1 MREGLPMRNPQRN
14 ISVCEKNRK
23 ERQDME
29 TRKPENAQ
37 VASVI
42 MEFKEKGCKDDAL
55 KLAKEDLE
63 LGYPKELVALYA
75 EAGWQMDRCRK
86 FSSIMRADSD
96 GDLLRLLAGGSFNPY
111 QMQLLANYYD
121 KGVTVAQLSD
131 VGSKNLT
138 AYDMEQAL
146 KLVYQANRE
155 AGAAQEKE
163 SPETGLSQEKV
174 TSMTEE
180 LRQREKE
187 LEAQQEIN
195 NRQALENAELRTK
208 AESLEKQVRELE
220 QDKAGYDSEKRSIL
234 EERDRFYQQNQTLLE
249 EKSQLIA
256 DLEAVQKEKDG
267 MGQRLKEMEEMAV
280 SGAAGRQTAAGQ
292 TMAARNTA
300 GEQQPAGRQQAA
312 GIGQKIPEQQGTGLE
327 NSGDGDMENNDFL
340 VAIRGKNGEK
350 HLIPVERT
358 VRRKPEGIRAF
369 AEKIFG
375 RGRQGSGLIKQL
387 TGKGLNPAQM
397 EQVRMAIQ
405 AGLVEQEINDLIDSG
420 FSAEEMAQA
429 IEIVVAERAYQ

>member
-42 MEFKEKGCKDDAL
+42 MEFKEKGCRDDAL

-163 SPETGLSQEKV
+163 SPETGLSQEKI

-195 NRQALENAELRTK
+195 NRQASENAELRTK

-267 MGQRLKEMEEMAV
+267 MEQRLKELEKSVVSEVTTAQTKEEP
-280 SGAAGRQTAAGQ
+280 QITE
-292 TMAARNTA
+292 
-300 GEQQPAGRQQAA
+300 EQKPVGRQQIPGTQQTVANRQAA
-312 GIGQKIPEQQGTGLE
+312 VPQDTADSNAMG
-327 NSGDGDMENNDFL
+327 NSDFL

>member
-1 MREGLPMRNPQRN
+1 
-14 ISVCEKNRK
+14 
-23 ERQDME
+23 ME
-29 TRKPENAQ
+29 TRKPENVR
-37 VASVI
+37 VAPFI
-42 MEFKEKGCKDDAL
+42 MELTEKGCKDDVL
-55 KLAKEDLE
+55 RLAKEDLQ

-86 FSSIMRADSD
+86 FSSIMRANSD
-96 GDLLRLLAGGSFNPY
+96 ADLLRLLAEGGFNPY

-146 KLVYQANRE
+146 KLVYQANCE
-155 AGAAQEKE
+155 TGAAQEKE
-163 SPETGLSQEKV
+163 ILETEISQDKII
-174 TSMTEE
+174 SMTEE
-180 LRQREKE
+180 LRQREKA
-187 LEAQQEIN
+187 LEDQQEIN
-195 NRQALENAELRTK
+195 NRQASENAELRTK

-256 DLEAVQKEKDG
+256 DIEAVQKEKDE
-267 MGQRLKEMEEMAV
+267 MGQRLKKMEERAV
-280 SGAAGRQTAAGQ
+280 PGTAN
-292 TMAARNTA
+292 R
-300 GEQQPAGRQQAA
+300 QAA
-312 GIGQKIPEQQGTGLE
+312 ELQDTDGS
-327 NSGDGDMENNDFL
+327 NSMEKNDFL
-340 VAIRGKNGEK
+340 VSIRDKNGEK

-358 VRRKPEGIRAF
+358 VRRKPEGIKAF
-369 AEKIFG
+369 AEKIFS
-375 RGRQGSGLIKQL
+375 RGRQGSRLIKQL

>member
-96 GDLLRLLAGGSFNPY
+96 GDLLRLLAGGGFNPY

-195 NRQALENAELRTK
+195 NRQASENAELRTK
-208 AESLEKQVRELE
+208 AECLEKQVRELE

-280 SGAAGRQTAAGQ
+280 SGAAAGQ
-292 TMAARNTA
+292 TMAARNT
-300 GEQQPAGRQQAA
+300 A
-312 GIGQKIPEQQGTGLE
+312 GIGQKIPEQQGTGPE

-397 EQVRMAIQ
+397 EQVRIAIQ

>member
-1 MREGLPMRNPQRN
+1 MREGLPMRNPQMN

-163 SPETGLSQEKV
+163 SPETGLSQEKI

-195 NRQALENAELRTK
+195 NKQAAESAELRTK
-208 AESLEKQVRELE
+208 AEGLEKRVKELE
-220 QDKAGYDSEKRSIL
+220 QEKAGYDSEKRSIL

-267 MGQRLKEMEEMAV
+267 MGQRLKEMEELAV
-280 SGAAGRQTAAGQ
+280 SGASGRQTAAGQ

-300 GEQQPAGRQQAA
+300 G
-312 GIGQKIPEQQGTGLE
+312 IGQKVPEQQGTDPE

-397 EQVRMAIQ
+397 EQVRIAIQ

-429 IEIVVAERAYQ
+429 IEIVVAEKGYQ